1 MYKRLLGSDLWKQQT
16 AKFEAKVP
24 LKVLPPVGAGGF
36 RILWNNKRE
45 TPTPQAVNGLKY
57 RTTNSQLEIALVR
70 GWGGN
75 PTPMAWTETYNALS
89 NGVVDGIH
97 VQPIWTYGFNMHEVL
112 KYGTE
117 VNAIFAVQFQ
127 VMNMNTWKSMPA
139 DIQQAFWAAAT
150 EAADAANEADRN
162 SEGEF
167 KKKLIGAGMKIHTPS
182 VEEAKSWQKVG
193 EETWDSVG
201 KNIERDV
208 MKSMMA
214 LR

>member
-1 MYKRLLGSDLWKQQT
+1 
-16 AKFEAKVP
+16 
-24 LKVLPPVGAGGF
+24 
-36 RILWNNKRE
+36 
-45 TPTPQAVNGLKY
+45 
-57 RTTNSQLEIALVR
+57 
-70 GWGGN
+70 
-75 PTPMAWTETYNALS
+75 MAWTETYNALS

-127 VMNMNTWKSMPA
+127 VMNMNTWKSMPP

-162 SEGEF
+162 AEGEF

-182 VEEAKSWQKVG
+182 AEEAKSWQKAG

-201 KNIERDV
+201 KNIDRDV